1 MQHCLAEG
9 NREWAQH
16 VPVLLL
22 IVAKTF
28 YDHKGSP
35 NGFAPYE
42 TGMAMGNLLVQVA
55 KMGLYVHQMGG
66 YSKELAAKR
75 LVISSGFEPVAMAA
89 VGYYVNAEV
98 LPLAL
103 RKCEQQQRT
112 RLPIRPNMKS
122 Q

>member
-28 YDHKGSP
+28 YDHKG
-35 NGFAPYE
+35 
-42 TGMAMGNLLVQVA
+42 